1 MVTDIVV
8 FGVSNVGEKRE
19 RGPHG
24 YTDIESVNDCSVLTP
39 ARVSHRACITLQVA
53 FYFAFKAIM
62 RHMDPNRQKR
72 LDAKKQSDDKLQSLG
87 IRDATLQLNEH
98 EEQIASELIL
108 PSQITVD
115 FAAIGGLDGIISSLQ
130 ESVIAPLCYPELF
143 AGASGKNGLLGAP
156 KGVLLFGPP
165 GTGKTMLAKALAKE
179 SGATFI
185 NMHVS
190 TLTNKWFGESN
201 KLVAALFSLAR
212 KLQPSIIFIDEIDSF
227 LRERAT
233 GDHEVT
239 GMMKAEFMTLWD
251 GLTSS
256 TDRIMVLGATNRPAD
271 IDAAI
276 LRRMPKRYA
285 VRLPDPD
292 QRRKILKIML
302 ADVRLDKAF
311 QLEDIVRRTEGF
323 SGSDLKEA
331 CRNAAMQPVREFM
344 RSAEGRERLMAASK
358 SKALA
363 AANPGD
369 LPGGATPPSAG
380 SVANTPSSSSAS
392 SKGSSTPKV
401 TTRPMRTT
409 DFFVVETASNG
420 SASKSTFDEAL
431 D

>member
-1 MVTDIVV
+1 MREVSRKMATDIAV
-8 FGVSNVGEKRE
+8 FALSN
-19 RGPHG
+19 
-24 YTDIESVNDCSVLTP
+24 
-39 ARVSHRACITLQVA
+39 VA

-62 RHMDPNRQKR
+62 RSLDPNKQKR
-72 LDAKKQSDDKLQSLG
+72 ADAKKQSDEKLHRLG
-87 IRDATLQLNEH
+87 VEGEKLNLNEY

-115 FAAIGGLDGIISSLQ
+115 FHSIGGLDGIISSLQ

-143 AGASGKNGLLGAP
+143 ANANGKNGLLGAP

-165 GTGKTMLAKALAKE
+165 GTGKTLLAKALAKE

-201 KLVAALFSLAR
+201 KLVSALFSLAR

-256 TDRIMVLGATNRPAD
+256 TDRIMVLGATNRPTD
-271 IDAAI
+271 IDSAI

-285 VRLPDPD
+285 VRLPDPE
-292 QRRKILKIML
+292 QRRKILEIML
-302 ADVRLDKAF
+302 ADVRLDKKF
-311 QLEDIVRRTEGF
+311 NLDTIVKRTEGF
-323 SGSDLKEA
+323 SGSDLKEI
-331 CRNAAMQPVREFM
+331 CRGAAMQPVREFI
-344 RSAEGRERLMAASK
+344 RSAEGKKRIKTVSNKRR
-358 SKALA
+358 
-363 AANPGD
+363 NQ
-369 LPGGATPPSAG
+369 
-380 SVANTPSSSSAS
+380 SSDPIEQDSIIQD
-392 SKGSSTPKV
+392 KGIE
-401 TTRPMRTT
+401 TRPIRNS
-409 DFFVVETASNG
+409 DFFVVESVMDSNNPIQ
-420 SASKSTFDEAL
+420 DHQEAL